1 MRAVIFDLDGVLVRT
16 DQAHDK
22 AWRALADRL
31 GIPFDERAAARL
43 RGVSRMEALGIVL
56 EGCSRGFTP
65 AEKEALAAEKNER
78 YRALIAEMT
87 PADVA
92 PDTTVTLKAL
102 RERGLLLAVASSSKN
117 ARTAGFAPTAEAAI
131 PASSVRMAVLTSSSF
146 K

>member
-22 AWRALADRL
+22 AWRALAGRL
-31 GIPFDERAAARL
+31 GIPFDGRAAARL
-43 RGVSRMEALGIVL
+43 RGVSRMEALDIVL
-56 EGCSRGFTP
+56 EGCGRSFTP
-65 AEKEALAAEKNER
+65 VEKEALAAEKNER

-102 RERGLLLAVASSSKN
+102 RERGLLLPVASSSTVLAFTTGRISLYISSYA
-117 ARTAGFAPTAEAAI
+117 AR
-131 PASSVRMAVLTSSSF
+131 SF
-146 K
+146 RIKRS